1 MPTTKKNT
9 VVSKIDVS
17 AQYTACISAITGN
30 FPATQSWTF
39 NNTLYK
45 RGDLINLLQGVIT
58 AIQTT
63 KADHNTWMA
72 SVTAEKVAR
81 AAATPVVAA
90 FRKSLESTLGD
101 GSPELAQYGFVPAQ
115 PRVQT
120 ATSKAVSA
128 ARAAA
133 TRKAKKA
140 ALASVSAPSAPAT
153 VPTAPAAAPAA
164 AATPS
169 PAATP
174 PVAPKAT

>member
-17 AQYTACISAITGN
+17 AQYTTCINAITGN

-39 NNTLYK
+39 NKTVYK
-45 RGDLINLLQGVIT
+45 RGDLINLLQSVIT

-63 KADHNTWMA
+63 KTDHGTWMA
-72 SVTAEKVAR
+72 SVAAEKAAR
-81 AAATPVVAA
+81 SAATPVVVA
-90 FRKSLESTLGD
+90 FRKSLESTLGAD
-101 GSPELAQYGFVPAQ
+101 SPELAQYGFVPAQ

-120 ATSKAVSA
+120 ATSKAASA
-128 ARAAA
+128 AKAAA

-140 ALASVSAPSAPAT
+140 ALASVSSPQAPTTA
-153 VPTAPAAAPAA
+153 PTAPA
-164 AATPS
+164 